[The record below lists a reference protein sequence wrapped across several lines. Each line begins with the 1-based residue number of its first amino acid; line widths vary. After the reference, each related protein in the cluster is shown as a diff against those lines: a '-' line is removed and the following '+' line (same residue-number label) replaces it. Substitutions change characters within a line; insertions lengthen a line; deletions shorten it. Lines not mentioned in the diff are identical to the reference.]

1 MRSTS
6 NLARH
11 YSSYTTDVRAI
22 LKEFAKSPHSN
33 ILFKNKKGLI
43 DSATYVDFS
52 KHSWNYNPM
61 QFCFDH
67 YERQYYYP
75 VILVCNNIGSIYQFN
90 QQALNNT
97 ICAPDSKII
106 VSLLSF
112 EKE

>member
-1 MRSTS
+1 MRSSS

-11 YSSYTTDVRAI
+11 FSSYTTDVKAL

-43 DSATYVDFS
+43 SSAKYVEFS
-52 KHSWNYNPM
+52 KHNWNYNPI
-61 QFCFDH
+61 QFCSDY

-75 VILVCNNIGSIYQFN
+75 AILVCNNIGSIYQFN
-90 QQALNNT
+90 QQNLNNV